1 MKLVGPLQ
9 EPKFPSCMYHFGTPH
24 LLKIPDFWSMPPQWR
39 KIRRPLRTPLNQNFS
54 IRKLPRW
61 QSLNPPKKKKTTL
74 LSRIIWPK
82 KKKKNHSWT
91 SCFSLFWKDFHIK
104 FPDSKPICQ
113 AEKCRPAFF
122 LATHSLRRPV
132 NGGQRP
138 RYHISCRETRDARV
152 KGSCKTVRYWYNVCK
167 TLLKLSLWVWILVIM

>member
-61 QSLNPPKKKKTTL
+61 QSLNPPKKKKNDSP
-74 LSRIIWPK
+74 LSNHLAEK
-82 KKKKNHSWT
+82 KKKESFLDK
-91 SCFSLFWKDFHIK
+91 LF
-104 FPDSKPICQ
+104 
-113 AEKCRPAFF
+113 
-122 LATHSLRRPV
+122 
-132 NGGQRP
+132 
-138 RYHISCRETRDARV
+138 
-152 KGSCKTVRYWYNVCK
+152 
-167 TLLKLSLWVWILVIM
+167 LSLLEGFPYQISWFETHLPGREVPPRFFFGDSFSSTPSQRWATAKISHFLQGDKGCTG